1 MIETGLRAAQWYKSH
16 DRVTSARVDATGV
29 GSGVAP
35 HMQSLG
41 GVAIGVKGACS
52 PTIAIDIG
60 EFRHLRDQLWWQLR
74 EWLRADNSAMLPPDE
89 ELIEELLT
97 PIYEIKEGKIVVS
110 SQDDL
115 KEILG
120 RSPNK
125 ADALRQTF
133 AGAGQF
139 FDDVV
144 YADEPRRTVRA

>member
-1 MIETGLRAAQWYKSH
+1 
-16 DRVTSARVDATGV
+16 
-29 GSGVAP
+29 
-35 HMQSLG
+35 
-41 GVAIGVKGACS
+41 
-52 PTIAIDIG
+52 
-60 EFRHLRDQLWWQLR
+60 LWWQLR

-139 FDDVV
+139 FDDVI
-144 YADEPRRTVRA
+144 YADEPRRTVGHGD